1 MTTLANPGDSNA
13 IDMSGDMS
21 GEGSG
26 EGSGTDEDDIESKFH
41 LSAEPW
47 RIKNFSVG
55 SAGTGWNWNWISLS
69 IVLFIAILLVLLL
82 IIMPRIGLYTVLF
95 NLQHVPPKQ
104 PV

>member
-26 EGSGTDEDDIESKFH
+26 EGSGTDEDDVESKIPPH
-41 LSAEPW
+41 PCPLNPD
-47 RIKNFSVG
+47 IFSVG